1 MYSGDTTRDR
11 DAKTI
16 TLEEDGR
23 LTGVDVTIPA
33 SKLHS
38 VSGAV
43 LDARTGQPLNAGQVS
58 LAYSDDGSTA
68 ASTNID
74 AATSAFLFNFVA
86 DGQYKLKTRDAREV
100 RYDPVSLDLYGMPED
115 RKSTTLRSY
124 GAGEMPLVILGDIN
138 GVNLPVSAVAPRP

>member
-1 MYSGDTTRDR
+1 MAFAELVDTYAASMLRV
-11 DAKTI
+11 AK
-16 TLEEDGR
+16 LYVRSHAVAEEVVQEAW
-23 LTGVDVTIPA
+23 L
-33 SKLHS
+33 
-38 VSGAV
+38 AV
-43 LDARTGQPLNAGQVS
+43 VRG